1 MPFGEWH
8 GLPQQKCLETVLV
21 TVTWSDITW
30 HCLPDVHVD
39 TIAWTG
45 HHSHCIMPDALGMFC
60 EVHLILIAS
69 LLICHGWRLASAIC
83 GSTPDCT
90 A

>member
-39 TIAWTG
+39 TIA
-45 HHSHCIMPDALGMFC
+45 
-60 EVHLILIAS
+60 
-69 LLICHGWRLASAIC
+69 
-83 GSTPDCT
+83 
-90 A
+90 